1 MNDEYSAKML
11 KAFIGKE
18 DKTLWYQLSF
28 SKYTI
33 NTIPIIRW
41 NWSWWAFFGGFLF
54 LLYRKQY
61 LPSAVLFFL
70 TVTIGMLPF
79 MGFILAI
86 LAGGYATYF
95 IYKGYNTKLLEIE
108 SHIENEDTRI
118 ETMEQLGG
126 THQWV
131 VWVYAFFVSLVLFG
145 LVSMSII
152 PSLAL

>member
-33 NTIPIIRW
+33 NTIPII
-41 NWSWWAFFGGFLF
+41 A
-54 LLYRKQY
+54 
-61 LPSAVLFFL
+61 
-70 TVTIGMLPF
+70 
-79 MGFILAI
+79 
-86 LAGGYATYF
+86 
-95 IYKGYNTKLLEIE
+95 
-108 SHIENEDTRI
+108 RI